1 LVCFG
6 VDLSVPIDAPV
17 YFLVTDYAHSDVR
30 GYYLERRID
39 YLAATPVV
47 EF

>member
-6 VDLSVPIDAPV
+6 VDLFVPIEAPV
-17 YFLVTDYAHSDVR
+17 YLLVANYADSDVL

-39 YLAATPVV
+39 YLAATLVV
-47 EF
+47 ES